1 MINNVPEIGNRS
13 ANAKTGMIKE
23 QLEWSKNNIQNMLLN
38 MYLEE
43 AERSVSGNK
52 HYLTT
57 VTYPVLYSYSASD
70 LIFTTYMYVSSCT
83 G

>member
-43 AERSVSGNK
+43 AERSVSGITN
-52 HYLTT
+52 TT
-57 VTYPVLYSYSASD
+57 
-70 LIFTTYMYVSSCT
+70 
-83 G
+83 